1 MPTQPLGPIKILY
14 IENDANNRRLVQ
26 RVLESEGYSVTL
38 AEDGLTGLE
47 LARKIR
53 PTLVLTDIGVGWMS
67 GYEVATRMKE
77 QPETRHT
84 PVIAVTSATLAT
96 DRERALA
103 AGCDGFI
110 SKPID
115 IDALP
120 LLVRKF
126 LSGAREHMTDDVKLQ
141 RLEEYSHALVTR
153 LEATVAELRK
163 ANAELRHLDKLK
175 KDIVVLAG
183 HELRTP
189 ATLIYGYTNWLK
201 MESQQLPQGAEVND
215 VLDRVIVATG
225 RLTEVVDTVINVTL
239 IDSEQAELTMKP
251 VDLSALIQSIGHELQ
266 PILQP
271 RNLKFETGDLNS
283 LPPLPADSAY
293 LRRALTN
300 LLDNSIKYTPD
311 GGTIRLDANL
321 AADAIHLVV
330 AHVGVGIDPQHDEGV
345 LSKFY
350 LLEETSFESTSRNV
364 FLHSGLG
371 LGLAVVYGIVLA
383 HGGRIWIESQSQETA
398 YSPGNRLHILLPLTP
413 PARRAATNSH

>member
-14 IENDANNRRLVQ
+14 IESDLNNRRLVQ

-47 LARKIR
+47 LARKVR

-67 GYEVATRMKE
+67 GYEVATKLKE

-84 PVIAVTSATLAT
+84 PVIALTAATLAT

-120 LLVRKF
+120 KLVKKF
-126 LSGAREHMTDDVKLQ
+126 LAGAREHMNDDVKLQ

-153 LEATVAELRK
+153 LEETVAELRK
-163 ANAELRHLDKLK
+163 ANSELRHMDKIK
-175 KDIVVLAG
+175 KDVAVLAG

-189 ATLIYGYTNWLK
+189 ATLIFGYTNLLK
-201 MESQQLPQGAEVND
+201 MESQQLQLGDQATD
-215 VLDRVIVATG
+215 LIDRIMTATK
-225 RLTEVVDTVINVTL
+225 RLTDVVDTVINVSL
-239 IDSEQAELTMKP
+239 IDSERVDLTFKP
-251 VDLSALIQSIGHELQ
+251 VDLQALVQSIGHELQ
-266 PILQP
+266 PLLQS
-271 RNLKFETGDLNS
+271 RDLKLEMGDLAG
-283 LPPLPADSAY
+283 LPLLPADQAY
-293 LRRALTN
+293 LRRALSN
-300 LLDNSIKYTPD
+300 LLDNAIRYTPD
-311 GGTIRLDANL
+311 SGAVRLDANQEHE
-321 AADAIHLVV
+321 AIHIVV
-330 AHVGVGIDPQHDEGV
+330 SNVGIGVDRADEEGV

-350 LLEETSFESTSRNV
+350 LLEETTLQSTSRNV

-383 HGGRIWIESQSQETA
+383 HGGRIWIESKNQNMT
-398 YSPGNRLHILLPLTP
+398 YLPGNRLHILLPLTP
-413 PARRAATNSH
+413 PARRATTEDQ

>member
-26 RVLESEGYSVTL
+26 RVLESEGYSITL

-67 GYEVATRMKE
+67 GYEVATRLKE

-120 LLVRKF
+120 LLIRKF

-141 RLEEYSHALVTR
+141 RLEEYSHVLVTR

-189 ATLIYGYTNWLK
+189 ATLIYGYANWLK
-201 MESQQLPQGAEVND
+201 MESQQLPQSAEAQQ
-215 VLDRVIVATG
+215 VLDRVIAATG
-225 RLTEVVDTVINVTL
+225 RLTDVVDTVVNVTL
-239 IDSEQAELTMKP
+239 IDSEQAELTFKP
-251 VDLSALIQSIGHELQ
+251 VDLAALTQSIVHELQ
-266 PILQP
+266 PLLQP
-271 RNLKFETGDLNS
+271 RNLKLETGDMSN
-283 LPPLPADSAY
+283 LPPLPADPAY

-311 GGTIRLDANL
+311 GGTIYLDANL
-321 AADAIHLVV
+321 AADAIHIVV
-330 AHVGVGIDPQHDEGV
+330 AHVGVGINPRQAEGL

-350 LLEETSFESTSRNV
+350 LLEETLFESTSRNV

-383 HGGRIWIESQSQETA
+383 HGGRIWLESQNQETA

-413 PARRAATNSH
+413 PARHSAVTTH